1 MQICFMK
8 PGDTLSALFAELR
21 HRAGTA
27 ASPYLWVTNLWPPR
41 SRNYLQIEF
50 QFAWNGSSTKKG
62 CAMCVTQN
70 ETEKALF

>member
-50 QFAWNGSSTKKG
+50 QFAWNGSSRKKG
-62 CAMCVTQN
+62 CVMCVTQN
-70 ETEKALF
+70 ETKKALF

>member
-27 ASPYLWVTNLWPPR
+27 ASPYLWVTNRGPETI
-41 SRNYLQIEF
+41 SRLSFSLRGMGLVE
-50 QFAWNGSSTKKG
+50 KKG
-62 CAMCVTQN
+62 ASCVSH
-70 ETEKALF
+70 KMKLKKHYFRAF